1 MQGLQPIH
9 PPAPLSSHHP
19 DGFREQS
26 GEETEG
32 DEDHPL
38 RAGRDPDPALRSQPL
53 RPGAD
58 VAHQTRSR
66 IAIMLIRE
74 PEGNRSEARY
84 GASAVSRRRFSGL
97 SPFLARR
104 LRGSVG
110 SRRAASRRLTE

>member
-38 RAGRDPDPALRSQPL
+38 RAGRDSHPALRSQPL

-74 PEGNRSEARY
+74 PEGNRSEARS
-84 GASAVSRRRFSGL
+84 GASAVSRRCPLF
-97 SPFLARR
+97 
-104 LRGSVG
+104 LRGG
-110 SRRAASRRLTE
+110 CAAAPEVAAPRRLTE